1 MRDTDDLAAALSELG
16 VPSTLVV
23 RGADVRRIARRT
35 EVADVHFLAN
45 PSTEPQS
52 LHVLAA
58 DGKPLVAW
66 DPVTLRRRRCVQR
79 SPASGSSCR
88 PWARCSSCPEAPP
101 TRHGAWSPNGSSTR
115 AGVWCCRVSLDVDL
129 PGGPCPWTELG
140 GAAEG
145 FAGVGTYA
153 TEVSVDGELLDG
165 SAVVL
170 DLGEVGDL
178 ARVRVN
184 GVDQGIVWT
193 APWQVEV
200 TGSLHVGRN
209 RVEVDV
215 ANSWMNRLIA
225 EAASPTGEIFEPV
238 AEVYAPDARSSR
250 PGCPDPFASWCS
262 DERTADPD
270 CFVDI
275 GQRAASVSAS
285 TGLPSRTAT
294 AIGSVTPPRKA
305 PAPSVVRNAIRTG
318 VPSRSTIR
326 PL

>member
-1 MRDTDDLAAALSELG
+1 M
-16 VPSTLVV
+16 
-23 RGADVRRIARRT
+23 
-35 EVADVHFLAN
+35 
-45 PSTEPQS
+45 
-52 LHVLAA
+52 
-58 DGKPLVAW
+58 
-66 DPVTLRRRRCVQR
+66 
-79 SPASGSSCR
+79 
-88 PWARCSSCPEAPP
+88 
-101 TRHGAWSPNGSSTR
+101 
-115 AGVWCCRVSLDVDL
+115 DL
-129 PGGPCPWTELG
+129 PGGPGPWTELG

-225 EAASPTGEIFEPV
+225 EAASPTGEIFGPV
-238 AEVYAPDARSSR
+238 AEVYAADA
-250 PGCPDPFASWCS
+250 PIQPA
-262 DERTADPD
+262 
-270 CFVDI
+270 
-275 GQRAASVSAS
+275 
-285 TGLPSRTAT
+285 GLSGP
-294 AIGSVTPPRKA
+294 
-305 PAPSVVRNAIRTG
+305 VRLLLFR
-318 VPSRSTIR
+318 
-326 PL
+326 